1 MIFRRKREDPADAS
15 SRPAME
21 VSASLLDDLDRH
33 YRRPLTTYFEKRI
46 RQAYDV
52 DDLVQEVFV
61 RLAYRSRLDDI
72 DSLGAYVFQTAASVI
87 RDRLRRQTTHRAADH
102 DGLDNSPDPADDFS
116 PERVLQSRQRLAS
129 AIKALEELP
138 TRTRQVFVL
147 HLYEEMKQEDIA
159 AHLGLSVSGVRFL
172 LRQAKAH
179 LARRVEQDA

>member
-1 MIFRRKREDPADAS
+1 MIFRRKRDDPTGAS
-15 SRPAME
+15 SASGPATS
-21 VSASLLDDLDRH
+21 VLTDLDRR

-61 RLAYRSRLDDI
+61 RLTYRSRLDDI
-72 DSLGAYVFQTAASVI
+72 DSLNAYVFQTAASVI

-102 DGLDNSPDPADDFS
+102 VGIENSNDPTDDFS
-116 PERVLQSRQRLAS
+116 PERVLQSRQRLVR
-129 AIKALEELP
+129 AIEALNELP
-138 TRTRQVFVL
+138 ARARQVFVL

-159 AHLGLSVSGVRFL
+159 AQLGLSVSGVRFL